1 MIELL
6 PPAPDAVARLLLRPN
21 RALSEAQLGLCLV
34 AMAVAVALVAAL
46 SFTSGNVFAPLYALL
61 VVAAMALGLA
71 RCWRQGERCEVIA
84 VGPRSVVVRRL
95 PELDE
100 SFRADT
106 CWVRLEVE
114 RITPMPRVWLGSRG
128 RRVEVGAFLGAGER
142 EALARRLR
150 ALLDLPGEGTRPVP
164 GAMPGAG

>member
-21 RALSEAQLGLCLV
+21 RALSEAQLGYCLV
-34 AMAVAVALVAAL
+34 ALAVPVALVSAL
-46 SFTSGNVFAPLYALL
+46 SFAGGNVFAPLYALL
-61 VVAAMALGLA
+61 VLVAMALALGH
-71 RCWRQGERCEVIA
+71 CWRQGDRCEVIA
-84 VGPRSVVVRRL
+84 VGPRSIAVRRL

-100 SFRADT
+100 TFRADT
-106 CWVRLEVE
+106 RWVRLEVE

-150 ALLDLPGEGTRPVP
+150 ALLDLPSEGTRPEP
-164 GAMPGAG
+164 GAMPGPG

>member
-21 RALSEAQLGLCLV
+21 RALSEAQLGLCL
-34 AMAVAVALVAAL
+34 AALAVPVVLVAAL
-46 SFTSGNVFAPLYALL
+46 SFAGGNVFAPPYALL
-61 VVAAMALGLA
+61 VLTGAALALG
-71 RCWRQGERCEVIA
+71 RCWRQGDRCEVIA
-84 VGPRSVVVRRL
+84 VGPRSIAVRRL

-100 SFRADT
+100 TFRADT
-106 CWVRLEVE
+106 WRVRLEVE
-114 RITPMPRVWLGSRG
+114 RITPMPRVWLGARG
-128 RRVEVGAFLGAGER
+128 RRVEIGAFLGAGER